1 MRNRADLG
9 PSPARAAA
17 HPVATLLV
25 SGSWL
30 LAAER
35 LPSGTKQGE
44 IRPAPT
50 SSSGQRQREGS
61 ALVDVVGY
69 FKLTSDRATFFPADS
84 ELRFQGLENLNLERI
99 SLLVG
104 ENPDRLDWIVS
115 GTVTEYRGANYLLV
129 TKAIL
134 KNKLHAPAR

>member
-1 MRNRADLG
+1 MPSEIRPVIALAAVLLLG
-9 PSPARAAA
+9 SS
-17 HPVATLLV
+17 LL
-25 SGSWL
+25 W
-30 LAAER
+30 AAER
-35 LPSGTKQGE
+35 MSNGPNATE
-44 IRPAPT
+44 ARPAPAGGA
-50 SSSGQRQREGS
+50 GQRQREGS
-61 ALVDVVGY
+61 TLVDVVGY

-84 ELRFQGLENLNLERI
+84 EQRFQGLENLNLERV
-99 SLLVG
+99 SLLVS